1 MWSYEYTSETKGSS
15 EAVWRLWADVSNWK
29 RWDSEVLWSKV
40 DGPFAVGTSGVLK
53 PKHGPQAKFV
63 LTEVQEEKRFVDQTK
78 IAGTTLT
85 FIHELQP
92 MPNGSKITH
101 RIEITGLL
109 APVLGATLGRQ
120 LKAGLPTAVQNLA
133 KLAES
138 DEQTFSL

>member
-1 MWSYEYTSETKGSS
+1 MWSYDYTTETKAPSK
-15 EAVWRLWADVSNWK
+15 AVWRLWADVSNWK
-29 RWDSEVLWSKV
+29 RWDSELLWSRI

-63 LTEVQEEKRFVDQTK
+63 LSEVLPEKRFVDQTK
-78 IAGTTLT
+78 VIGTTLT

-92 MPNGSKITH
+92 TPNGTKITH

-120 LKAGLPTAVQNLA
+120 LKAGLPSAVQNLA
-133 KLAES
+133 QLAEN
-138 DEQTFSL
+138 DE